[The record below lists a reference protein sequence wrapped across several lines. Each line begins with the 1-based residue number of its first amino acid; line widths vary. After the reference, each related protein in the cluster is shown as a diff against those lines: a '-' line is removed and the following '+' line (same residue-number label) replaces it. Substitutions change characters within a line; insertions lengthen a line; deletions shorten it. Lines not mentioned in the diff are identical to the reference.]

1 VNKGGFSWSR
11 FLGVTRVK
19 RQVDRKVGF
28 PLFSRQAQYAWIGR
42 LIVRGLFGGGR
53 R

>member
-1 VNKGGFSWSR
+1 MNCGGFSFQR
-11 FLGVTRVK
+11 FLGISAAK
-19 RQVDRKVGF
+19 AKLSRKVGF

-42 LIVRGLFGGGR
+42 LVVRTLFGGGR

>member
-1 VNKGGFSWSR
+1 MNRGGFSLQR
-11 FLGVTRVK
+11 FVGISAA
-19 RQVDRKVGF
+19 KVRLSKKLGF